1 MRSINQ
7 FAAEIAPQINTSM
20 PKDGNAKS
28 VLQANMLLKI
38 REDVECVPNIAL
50 AAIKILLPKRL
61 NALSATLVQTLIRIQ
76 KDAFLPANQATFSI
90 IPKPNRADNAHHFT
104 HIHQKQKSVSHATAN
119 TALIASTP
127 YQTSSNLNVLLV

>member
-28 VLQANMLLKI
+28 VLQANMLLMI

-50 AAIKILLPKRL
+50 AAIKILLQKRL
-61 NALSATLVQTLIRIQ
+61 NALSVTLVQPLIRI
-76 KDAFLPANQATFSI
+76 
-90 IPKPNRADNAHHFT
+90 
-104 HIHQKQKSVSHATAN
+104 
-119 TALIASTP
+119 
-127 YQTSSNLNVLLV
+127 